1 MDLPPPLLRDFT
13 LITPL
18 TGQIKGNPPGVSQ
31 GFPKSLCS
39 IVKPLGVANLQRSS
53 HPTPVPLMLFSGLSL
68 AANGTTVPELH
79 G

>member
-13 LITPL
+13 SITL

-39 IVKPLGVANLQRSS
+39 IVKLLGVANLQRSS
-53 HPTPVPLMLFSGLSL
+53 HPTLIPLMLFSGLSL
-68 AANGTTVPELH
+68 AAKGTTVPELH